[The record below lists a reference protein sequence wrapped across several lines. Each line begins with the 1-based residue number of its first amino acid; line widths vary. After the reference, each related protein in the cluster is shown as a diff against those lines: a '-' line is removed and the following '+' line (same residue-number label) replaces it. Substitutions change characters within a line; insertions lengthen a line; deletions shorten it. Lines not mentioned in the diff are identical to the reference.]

1 MSGFSPK
8 LSGDHPERH
17 EGSMTAQAEAR
28 QLVELIA
35 GPVRL
40 GENVKA
46 ALARVARLTGLGD
59 RRVRGIWNGEARRIE
74 AEEMDRLRRAA
85 LDASTLEDVDR
96 AYRAHLARLRA
107 CREILGHG
115 AVGQELARH
124 EATRQAA
131 LRLPAADD
139 AGRVDHAELGLAGA
153 QDRPVDRGG
162 RR

>member
-1 MSGFSPK
+1 
-8 LSGDHPERH
+8 
-17 EGSMTAQAEAR
+17 MTAQAEAR

-74 AEEMDRLRRAA
+74 AGEMDRLRQAA
-85 LDASTLEDVDR
+85 LDASTLEDVER

-107 CREILGHG
+107 CQEVLGQG
-115 AVGQELARH
+115 TVGP
-124 EATRQAA
+124 EASRQAA
-131 LRLPAADD
+131 LRLQAADS
-139 AGRVDHAELGLAGA
+139 ARRVDHAEFGLAGA
-153 QDRPVDRGG
+153 QDRPLDRGE
-162 RR
+162 R

>member
-1 MSGFSPK
+1 
-8 LSGDHPERH
+8 
-17 EGSMTAQAEAR
+17 MTAQAEAR

-74 AEEMDRLRRAA
+74 AEEMDRLRRTA

-115 AVGQELARH
+115 AVGQE
-124 EATRQAA
+124 TFRQEA
-131 LRLPAADD
+131 LRLPAADA

-153 QDRPVDRGG
+153 QDRPLDRGE

>member
-1 MSGFSPK
+1 
-8 LSGDHPERH
+8 
-17 EGSMTAQAEAR
+17 MTAQAEAR

-74 AEEMDRLRRAA
+74 AGEMDRLRQAA

-107 CREILGHG
+107 CQEVLGQG
-115 AVGQELARH
+115 SFG
-124 EATRQAA
+124 QAA

>member
-1 MSGFSPK
+1 
-8 LSGDHPERH
+8 
-17 EGSMTAQAEAR
+17 MTAQAEAR

-115 AVGQELARH
+115 AVGQE
-124 EATRQAA
+124 TSRQEA
-131 LRLPAADD
+131 LRVPAADA

-153 QDRPVDRGG
+153 QDRPLDRGG